1 MRLSVTLGTGA
12 FFSAAFVI
20 SVAIA
25 YSAVG
30 VIEGWTTKTIDQA
43 HEAAGLS
50 WVAQEASGLNV
61 TLSGIA
67 PSEAARFQAMRLAAT
82 IVSGERLV
90 DNMVLAAAPKIAMA
104 EFSLVVL

>member
-1 MRLSVTLGTGA
+1 LKPGRTQRIKNNRSRIEVKMRLSVTLGTGA

-61 TLSGIA
+61 TLSGI
-67 PSEAARFQAMRLAAT
+67 
-82 IVSGERLV
+82 
-90 DNMVLAAAPKIAMA
+90 
-104 EFSLVVL
+104 

>member
-30 VIEGWTTKTIDQA
+30 VIEGWTAKTIDQA

-50 WVAQEASGLNV
+50 WVSSL
-61 TLSGIA
+61 
-67 PSEAARFQAMRLAAT
+67 
-82 IVSGERLV
+82 RLV
-90 DNMVLAAAPKIAMA
+90 ASFAVIARIFRTSGVREMKA
-104 EFSLVVL
+104 